1 MPKNTSVTTSSEL
14 LRTLAQL
21 RDNSQHDYDGVL
33 GSLPSW
39 IREPFRGEFET
50 ARNFLIA
57 EGYEPKEIRVFM
69 AEDARTWRRLTS
81 HPEQSLVRP
90 RFVLT
95 PKAMKAVR
103 TLLRTHIAAKKG
115 RIKGIEY
122 LTDSEHA
129 SRIAHADKY
138 SQHQSAIAKHR
149 RENLLDEFIDRLVRD
164 EEATAED
171 LWNRLY
177 GNLDEECREPQ
188 TQWNETD
195 PPKSTLSY
203 ETDSGKRKSIT
214 FGRFRNRVSEHRKA
228 KRNSR

>member
-1 MPKNTSVTTSSEL
+1 MPKKKSVSLKTEL
-14 LRTLAQL
+14 SRTLAQL
-21 RDNSQHDYDGVL
+21 RDNSRHDYDGVL
-33 GSLPSW
+33 GSLPNW
-39 IREPFRGEFET
+39 IPEPFRGEFEM

-57 EGYEPKEIRVFM
+57 EGYKPKMIRVFI
-69 AEDARTWRRLTS
+69 AEDARTWRSLTR
-81 HPEQSLVRP
+81 HPDQCLVRP

-95 PKAMKAVR
+95 PNVMKAVR
-103 TLLRTHIAAKKG
+103 TLLRARIASKKDP
-115 RIKGIEY
+115 IKGIDY
-122 LTDSEHA
+122 LTDSAHA

-138 SQHQSAIAKHR
+138 SQHQSAIAKHPR
-149 RENLLDEFIDRLVRD
+149 GNALDEFIDALVRD